1 MLWLYILSVFLI
13 LSVDCCSFSVASGDV
28 PAQPAVDHNLI
39 DFDTE

>member
-1 MLWLYILSVFLI
+1 MLWLYILGAFLI
-13 LSVDCCSFSVASGDV
+13 WIIERCSFSVAGDV